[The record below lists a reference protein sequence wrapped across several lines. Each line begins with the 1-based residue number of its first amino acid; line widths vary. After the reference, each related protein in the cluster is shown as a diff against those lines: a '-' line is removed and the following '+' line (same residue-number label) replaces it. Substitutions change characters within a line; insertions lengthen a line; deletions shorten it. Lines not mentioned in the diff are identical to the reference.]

1 MTPFQAAYDSL
12 SNDVCSDRFCRTWE
26 DMKGTTVTGQ
36 IDRIRKMVAVCAMI
50 VLAET
55 ALLVGYGHSV
65 WALPADTTKPGTDET
80 SHDRFWANFKDMRLG
95 PLVFGFGGQVRL
107 RYEYYEGSTLKGYD
121 PGNSDELL
129 LERVRLEL
137 ATRLWE
143 KPLLFL
149 QLQDAHAFL
158 TQFEDGDFP
167 KSNPI
172 ENTLDIRQLY
182 LEWLRIGDSPF
193 GIKLGRQQISYG
205 DQRVFGP
212 GNWGNTGRFAWDAAM
227 LKIETDWL
235 WMDLWT
241 GKFLQYKTSVWP
253 DQSVDNFSTFVTYVG
268 IKNLPLRLDLFYVKK
283 DDRREEVAGESG
295 KGYIS
300 SSTVGLQAE
309 GKVGDILSGGA
320 TVIGQFGLYG
330 GDEIRAYGAN
340 VKLGFAIPV
349 SWNPQIGGQ
358 ITYGSGDRDP
368 HDGIHGTFDGVY
380 GGRDIYFY
388 GYLNLF
394 FWANLWD
401 KELDLSVHP
410 NRNLAMYLEYH
421 HFALAEGRDAWYTT
435 GLTPYRRDPTG
446 QSGTSLGD
454 EADFRVS
461 WTLWNHLELMGGFGR
476 FFPGDFVSRTGSTSN
491 ASWSFLQT
499 AYSW

>member
-1 MTPFQAAYDSL
+1 
-12 SNDVCSDRFCRTWE
+12 
-26 DMKGTTVTGQ
+26 MKETAVIGRMGW
-36 IDRIRKMVAVCAMI
+36 IRKMVIVFSMI

-55 ALLVGYGHSV
+55 TFLVGGGHSA
-65 WALPADTTKPGTDET
+65 WGMPADTTKSAADET
-80 SHDRFWANFKDMRLG
+80 SHDRYWANFKDMRVG

-121 PGNSDELL
+121 PGSSDELL

-137 ATRLWE
+137 ATRLGE

-158 TQFEDGDFP
+158 TKFEDSDFP

-172 ENTLDIRQLY
+172 ENTLDVRQLY
-182 LEWLRIGDSPF
+182 LEWLRIGESPF
-193 GIKLGRQQISYG
+193 GFRLGRQQISYG

-227 LKIETDWL
+227 LKIETDWF
-235 WMDLWT
+235 WMDLWI

-283 DDRREEVAGESG
+283 DDNREQVTGESG
-295 KGYIS
+295 KGYLS
-300 SSTVGLQAE
+300 SSAVGLQAE
-309 GKVGDILSGGA
+309 GQVGDSLRGGA
-320 TVIGQFGLYG
+320 TVIGQFGRYG
-330 GDEIRAYGAN
+330 GDEIRAFGAN
-340 VKLGFAIPV
+340 VSLGFTIPAA
-349 SWNPQIGGQ
+349 WTPGIGGK

-368 HDGIHGTFDGVY
+368 QDGIHGTFDGVY

-401 KELDLSVHP
+401 NELDLTLRPH
-410 NRNLAMYLEYH
+410 RNVVIYLEYH
-421 HFALAEGRDAWYTT
+421 HFALAEKCDAWYTT
-435 GLTPYRRDPTG
+435 GLTPYRRDATG

-454 EADFRVS
+454 ELDFRVS

-476 FFPGDFVSRTGSTSN
+476 FFPGAFVSHTGS
-491 ASWSFLQT
+491 ASDAMWSFLQT